1 MAEDGNDSQVHKNC
15 AACTR
20 PDEVSDMV
28 ACDMCRLWFHF
39 TCVQVDATVK
49 NRSWCCR
56 TCEPLS
62 QVNPDCHGKQQ
73 QSKEDANPIGAV
85 GASEVEKSTK
95 TKTGKQSGTTL
106 KSSSQRVTVLVPGKR
121 VTRSKAGSKGT
132 RDSRKTAPDRSVGS
146 SMRAQL
152 ALELDVLEER
162 QRVEE
167 EELANNREMMEQQ
180 LQHEQEIRQKELAME
195 ARKLAEEKAFMQRKL
210 EKEREF
216 RNQQLALKRHS
227 LEEKAKLIRQMSEC
241 SSRTSASADESASRE
256 KVSEWLQGVDQQTE
270 GALSTSANKTAKAD
284 LNKRIVFSCETAKTV
299 QQQLVQDARIENMT
313 SSHPGDIEAVVGT
326 VQNQAC
332 RY

>member
-85 GASEVEKSTK
+85 GASEIEKSTK

-216 RNQQLALKRHS
+216 RNQQLALK
-227 LEEKAKLIRQMSEC
+227 
-241 SSRTSASADESASRE
+241 
-256 KVSEWLQGVDQQTE
+256 
-270 GALSTSANKTAKAD
+270 
-284 LNKRIVFSCETAKTV
+284 
-299 QQQLVQDARIENMT
+299 
-313 SSHPGDIEAVVGT
+313 
-326 VQNQAC
+326 
-332 RY
+332 